1 MMQKVFKLNE
11 NGKIEFSKKE
21 LDALLDEVY
30 KEGYKDGKESH
41 HTWISPYND
50 WWKYQYPYCST
61 INTATSSNA
70 GDISV
75 TNNPYTITY
84 TKDTEA
90 TKTTTLN

>member
-1 MMQKVFKLNE
+1 MQKVFKLNE
-11 NGKIEFSKKE
+11 NGNIEFSKKE
-21 LDALLDEVY
+21 LDTLLDEVY
-30 KEGYKDGKESH
+30 KAGYKDGKDSH
-41 HTWISPYND
+41 HTWTSPYND
-50 WWKYQYPYCST
+50 WWKYSV
-61 INTATSSNA
+61 INTATSTNA

>member
-1 MMQKVFKLNE
+1 MQKVFKLNE

-41 HTWISPYND
+41 HTWTSPYSD
-50 WWKYQYPYCST
+50 WWRYPYYST
-61 INTATSSNA
+61 ISTATSTNA